1 MLFFLLFVCLFWTH
15 VWSDY
20 FSNLVKITLIQNIF
34 HELKTVIHTYCF
46 SGEFLSMFGYFIRK
60 QLYRICLKNQHT
72 NNIFVQII
80 YTCMIHGWYCAN
92 RPIVQDI
99 RPLSLLLKWFWVSVP
114 LLEAPWLGFK
124 PQMESP
130 VFTAVPYYFLF
141 HFTHRDLHSG
151 TWIRGIKRRGKKA
164 EIQWI

>member
-1 MLFFLLFVCLFWTH
+1 
-15 VWSDY
+15 
-20 FSNLVKITLIQNIF
+20 
-34 HELKTVIHTYCF
+34 
-46 SGEFLSMFGYFIRK
+46 MFGYFIGK

-114 LLEAPWLGFK
+114 LLEAPWLSFK

-151 TWIRGIKRRGKKA
+151 TWIRGIKRREKKSSNPENLNINHQMQHISQDIFKCNVFHA
-164 EIQWI
+164 SN